1 MRTDVA
7 ADQAPARRIVIV
19 GGGIAGVQCAETLS
33 QWLHRQIPP
42 TKARVIL
49 ISATAVLR
57 RARVRQQCGR
67 YIRWYDLEEES
78 GEEWNKLNDVVEVL
92 PGHVVEVHTGERWV
106 RVYRTDR
113 ADTARRVRLSYDALC
128 LCTGARPRVPPVYY
142 ALPDAC
148 RWRWVTIR
156 DTDSVERFRR
166 RVRMLQRADDR
177 HPARTA
183 RRPRLAV
190 LGNGGIAME
199 IAYETMDLCDV
210 YWVVRDTH
218 IGSAFFDA
226 AVADILYRAM
236 RRRERQLLSRPARLR
251 TSTAED
257 GADDDNGVPQSGAE
271 GMCGPALG
279 PDWVHFGLR
288 DRKSL
293 PPARGASRL
302 GRAVM
307 GETEALTTAREAG
320 SAECV
325 SEDDDDDDDETSAP
339 DGDRHLLHVECNAE
353 VLVVQPVREAEST
366 TAEPPPPAG
375 VSADTPLPP
384 PPPGDACSERLRL
397 HSSNGHALD
406 VDLVLCAI
414 GVCPA
419 VHPHMFHAAG
429 APGPLR
435 FAPLPS
441 ESRALTRQEAG
452 DRGGG
457 APDEPC
463 GLVVDRHMRAAVPS
477 VYAAGDCC
485 TVDLSA
491 TAEWGQDALAHTP
504 PDNAENGM
512 RDGSPADP
520 PLWFQMRLWSQ
531 AQTMG
536 ACAARSILH
545 DLFGTPNGHHEETTP
560 DGRTDLPAAPLD
572 LELFVHATEFG
583 GLKVILLGRYQA
595 QGIADDGFCFLESA
609 HCDDAQDVHH
619 WWYVRA
625 TLWRGRLVGAVL
637 LGDTGLEEV
646 YEHLMLNRIDVSF
659 LGTAL
664 VDGSIDI
671 EDFFD

>member
-1 MRTDVA
+1 
-7 ADQAPARRIVIV
+7 
-19 GGGIAGVQCAETLS
+19 
-33 QWLHRQIPP
+33 
-42 TKARVIL
+42 
-49 ISATAVLR
+49 
-57 RARVRQQCGR
+57 
-67 YIRWYDLEEES
+67 
-78 GEEWNKLNDVVEVL
+78 
-92 PGHVVEVHTGERWV
+92 
-106 RVYRTDR
+106 
-113 ADTARRVRLSYDALC
+113 
-128 LCTGARPRVPPVYY
+128 
-142 ALPDAC
+142 
-148 RWRWVTIR
+148 
-156 DTDSVERFRR
+156 
-166 RVRMLQRADDR
+166 MLQRADDR

-353 VLVVQPVREAEST
+353 VLVVQPVRETEST

-619 WWYVRA
+619 WVNRARRTGREKRRPSAGALILPSRFLPPPPPPSPTDGGPPVAALPPLAPAATAAPVVRRRLPAVRA
-625 TLWRGRLVGAVL
+625 TAAARLAPCPAPPAIEHRNDASPAHPIAAPAPCERRLVL
-637 LGDTGLEEV
+637 LPGNAYLT
-646 YEHLMLNRIDVSF
+646 VS
-659 LGTAL
+659 
-664 VDGSIDI
+664 
-671 EDFFD
+671 